1 MRYFWLNSLF
11 NNINGNITVNGRTY
25 SAKEVIRGL
34 LEQGISVTE
43 STEGLKIGFKQ
54 FAPLS
59 SSSQE
64 IRQGDD
70 IAECP
75 FIPYMNKVTIY
86 LENIASRFEPNVFQ
100 STSQPKSHLN
110 FSEPNKNNP
119 SSFSP
124 FAASSFQPEMEKNQE
139 KEKIFSSGS
148 TFLDKH
154 RKCSACGA
162 ALPKNAFFCN
172 KCGNHARSG

>member
-1 MRYFWLNSLF
+1 MNSSF
-11 NNINGNITVNGRTY
+11 NNINGHITVNGRTY

-43 STEGLKIGFKQ
+43 SAEGLKIGFKE
-54 FAPLS
+54 FVPLS
-59 SSSQE
+59 SSAQE

-70 IAECP
+70 ITECP

-86 LENIASRFEPNVFQ
+86 LENIASRFEPNAFQ
-100 STSQPKSHLN
+100 SPPQPKSYSD
-110 FSEPNKNNP
+110 FSESNKNNP

-124 FAASSFQPEMEKNQE
+124 FAASHFQPEMEKNQE
-139 KEKIFSSGS
+139 KEKIFLSGS
-148 TFLDKH
+148 ALLDKH

-162 ALPKNAFFCN
+162 TLPKNAFFCN